1 MKAGQGVEPPVSDDP
16 GAPGWPHA
24 SRGSPRATRGAAV
37 AMISETLRGAR
48 ARCGWFIGAPFF
60 SLRVLTQTKTRKEAQ
75 VLLERRARQACEAWG
90 LKVEVSGEPPPPGA
104 DVFGMVPL
112 AKSAF
117 RRIGLALVPR
127 GNRAGTDR
135 VLAEMVEAVKA
146 GERVGWGA
154 EGRFA
159 GRDEVGRFK
168 VGASLIAIRAQAPL
182 VPVAFRGGHAAMHHG
197 SLRARAGTVRVR
209 YGAPIPTTG
218 LTEDDARTLADRAQA
233 IVTEM
238 YAALGT

>member
-1 MKAGQGVEPPVSDDP
+1 
-16 GAPGWPHA
+16 
-24 SRGSPRATRGAAV
+24 
-37 AMISETLRGAR
+37 MISETLRGAR
-48 ARCGWFIGAPFF
+48 ALGGWFIGAPFF
-60 SLRVLTQTKTRKEAQ
+60 SLRVLTQTKTRREALA
-75 VLLERRARQACEAWG
+75 LLERRAKHACDAWG
-90 LKVEVSGEPPPPGA
+90 LKVDVSGERPPPGAGCVVTYNETSFADTFALHAVLWQAIDRGSGA

-112 AKSAF
+112 AKPAF

-159 GRDEVGRFK
+159 GRDEVGHFK

-182 VPVAFRGGHAAMHHG
+182 VPVAFRGGHAAMHQG
-197 SLRARAGTVRVR
+197 SLRARPGTIRVC

-233 IVTEM
+233 IVTQM
-238 YAALGT
+238 YAALDN